1 MSKWDNGV
9 LTRNCSLTPR
19 AENIRDVRHIPAPV
33 QFSLDEIKQHSTG
46 SMDEVKAQFAVADK
60 LNAVENEIACKMI
73 WRSQV
78 VLAEGLLDFYIHE
91 ISKYCLVRM
100 FSGSWPKTEK
110 YKSFQIPMEKVEN
123 AIAAVKSHDWFFR
136 YLNDR
141 FSRDV
146 FLSCDS
152 MRDQLNLI
160 GIGFK
165 AVMVKA
171 FPANNDHE
179 SIKNGGKIIA
189 ELFQRRNEIAH
200 QNDRSHASA
209 VQIDISKDFV
219 EDYILKVESIVNAIH
234 QIAEEKETIYAPCK

>member
-1 MSKWDNGV
+1 MAS
-9 LTRNCSLTPR
+9 RNISLTPR
-19 AENIRDVRHIPAPV
+19 AEDTRDAHPVLIPI
-33 QFSLDEIKQHSTG
+33 QFSLSEIKQHFTG

-60 LNAVENEIACKMI
+60 LNADKNEIACKMV

-100 FSGSWPKTEK
+100 FSGTWPKTEK

-123 AIAAVKSHDWFFR
+123 AIAALESNDWFFE
-136 YLNDR
+136 YLNKR

-146 FLSCDS
+146 FLSCES

-160 GIGFK
+160 GIPFNR
-165 AVMVKA
+165 AMEIA
-171 FPANNDHE
+171 FPSGNEQEA
-179 SIKNGGKIIA
+179 IRIGKETIA
-189 ELFQRRNEIAH
+189 MLFQRRNEIAH

-209 VQIDISKDFV
+209 EQTDITKEFV
-219 EDYILKVESIVNAIH
+219 EDYISKIESIVNAI
-234 QIAEEKETIYAPCK
+234 QVISEETDT